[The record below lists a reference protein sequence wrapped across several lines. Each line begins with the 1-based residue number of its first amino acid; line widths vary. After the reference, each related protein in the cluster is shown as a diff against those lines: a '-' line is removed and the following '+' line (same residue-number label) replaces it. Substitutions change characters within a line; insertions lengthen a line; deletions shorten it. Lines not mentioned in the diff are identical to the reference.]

1 MVHVQHTAI
10 ARGAVVAAFWLENIA
25 HKTVSTT
32 FVLRISKMEAPEDRH
47 LAGISRHS
55 LNERPSHHEE
65 KEMEDT
71 KEPNDLLI
79 VLCLRQPAEEH
90 V

>member
-55 LNERPSHHEE
+55 LNERPNHHEE
-65 KEMEDT
+65 KEMEDA